1 LCTLS
6 ICNFPAPAL
15 RWRIDRQAGGGP
27 RGGRPT
33 STRKSTPDAALCRR
47 ILGTCGSFN
56 LRKAARS
63 VSQLYDAYLQPC
75 GLRSTQLALL
85 TMLAAEGEL
94 SSARLARMLVVSSST
109 LSRNLGPLQRDGLV
123 EDAGR
128 RGRGKVLRLT
138 TRGER
143 VLMDA
148 VPLWRAAQEKFTE
161 LVGGPAWSELNRHLA
176 EAVRATRS

>member
-1 LCTLS
+1 LH
-6 ICNFPAPAL
+6 IHCNAVNLQSREGLAHPTAP
-15 RWRIDRQAGGGP
+15 RT
-27 RGGRPT
+27 RGGSDT
-33 STRKSTPDAALCRR
+33 ATRQPKPDAAFCQR
-47 ILGTCGSFN
+47 ILGTCGSFS

-94 SSARLARMLVVSSST
+94 SNARLARMLVVSPST

-123 EDAGR
+123 EKAGR
-128 RGRGKVLRLT
+128 RGRGNLLRLT
-138 TRGER
+138 PRGER
-143 VLMDA
+143 ALVEA
-148 VPLWRAAQEKFTE
+148 VPLWRAAQAKFTE
-161 LVGGPAWSELNRHLA
+161 LVGDREWSELNGRLA